1 VRANRPRLGTRLGDK
16 RALDPQLSYVPK
28 PPAAPATDVSSSD
41 ATNRLTVCGLRL
53 TGLGS
58 PQSLLIT

>member
-1 VRANRPRLGTRLGDK
+1 MRANRPRLGTRLGDK

-28 PPAAPATDVSSSD
+28 PPATDVSSSD
-41 ATNRLTVCGLRL
+41 ATNRLIVCGLRL